1 MNKHSHYL
9 IYGIIAFLLFLILG
23 EYWFLLSTH
32 SDSKLDKIGWRIFS
46 KMGMWIRVLFVLLYA
61 FSFSFKPQNL
71 TNTSY
76 LNNGH
81 NSGNQWVSII
91 SVVIYLTFG
100 LLLINAHKWF
110 LIGFPLSLIMLFP
123 SGYFVGKLLKPRF
136 RKEKIIQ
143 NDRKRVNTAYSFS
156 FPTDERTW
164 VNIPNPFRGILVI
177 GGAGSGKSY
186 SIAEPIMEQSAQKG
200 FSGIIYDFKFPVLT
214 NFALHHN
221 TKRSNGI
228 DIFVINFKDLSRT
241 HRVNPLAPKYIPV
254 AAFAEE
260 YSTAIIANLMPET
273 IGKKD
278 FWVRSSTALLTATIW
293 FLKRYYPTYCTIP
306 HVVNLILGENYHE
319 LLAILRTDYECSTII
334 RSIITA
340 VDNKA
345 GDQVAGVIS
354 SLQVA
359 LAKINT
365 KEICYVLSGNDFSL
379 DINDPKHPKLL
390 CIGTDP
396 TLVESFSPLV
406 SCICTVALKL
416 MNQQEKR
423 HSYVLLDEAPTI
435 FIPKFDQI
443 PATAR
448 SNKIAVVFMAQDFSQ
463 IRKYYGQME
472 AQAIVSNLNNQF
484 YGRVASTETA
494 EYVSKMIGK
503 EDKLY
508 RAESES
514 NSRSSDWLST
524 SSNGRSNTQNQST
537 SLSLQERS
545 LIKIQ
550 DVFNLSVGEFIGT
563 TVETE
568 TPNFYGKLVRD
579 KEDKNIKLLP
589 VINSGFDIDLTFK
602 KIILE
607 CRAILKG
614 VGENPP
620 IFSGKASEIFD

>member
-1 MNKHSHYL
+1 MNNNSQYL
-9 IYGIIAFLLFLILG
+9 IYGIIAFFLILIFG
-23 EYWFLLSTH
+23 EYWFLLSIHTG
-32 SDSKLDKIGWRIFS
+32 SKLDRVGWILFS
-46 KMGMWIRVLFVLLYA
+46 KMGMWVRVLFVLLYA
-61 FSFSFKPQNL
+61 LSFSFDSQKLSDTTHLDNGQKPVNV
-71 TNTSY
+71 
-76 LNNGH
+76 
-81 NSGNQWVSII
+81 WVNIV
-91 SVVIYLTFG
+91 SVVVYLTFS

-136 RKEKIIQ
+136 RKEKVIQ
-143 NDRKRVNTAYSFS
+143 NDRKKINTDYSFS

-200 FSGIIYDFKFPVLT
+200 YTGIIYDFKFPVLT
-214 NFALHHN
+214 NFAYHHN
-221 TKRSNGI
+221 TKRSNNV

-260 YSTAIIANLMPET
+260 YSTAIISNLMPET
-273 IGKKD
+273 IGRKD

-293 FLKRYYPTYCTIP
+293 YLKRYYPKYCTIP
-306 HVVNLILGENYHE
+306 HLVNLILGEDYKE
-319 LLAILRTDYECSTII
+319 LLALLREDYECATII
-334 RSIITA
+334 RSVITA

-345 GDQVAGVIS
+345 GDQIAGVIS

-365 KEICYVLSGNDFSL
+365 KEICYVLSGDDFSL

-390 CIGTDP
+390 CVGTDP

-416 MNQQEKR
+416 MNQQGKR
-423 HSYVLLDEAPTI
+423 HSFVLLDEAPTI

-448 SNKIAVVFMAQDFSQ
+448 SNKIATVFMAQDFSQ
-463 IRKYYGQME
+463 IRKYYGHVE
-472 AQAIVSNLNNQF
+472 AQAIISNLNNQF

-494 EYVSKMIGK
+494 EYISKMIGK

-545 LIKIQ
+545 LVKVQ

-568 TPNFYGKLVRD
+568 TPNFYGKFVRD
-579 KEDKNIKLLP
+579 KEDKNIKMLP
-589 VINSGFDIDLTFK
+589 IINSGYDIDLTFK
-602 KIILE
+602 RIILE

-620 IFSGKASEIFD
+620 IFSGKVQEVFS